1 MAGVRATSVDIIEI
15 FPISP
20 NTLSHKIHLLRY
32 DLFEIRNTILNHLIK
47 QRVIILSQELLL

>member
-20 NTLSHKIHLLRY
+20 NTLSYKIHLLKY
-32 DLFEIRNTILNHLIK
+32 DLFEIRNTILL
-47 QRVIILSQELLL
+47 QF